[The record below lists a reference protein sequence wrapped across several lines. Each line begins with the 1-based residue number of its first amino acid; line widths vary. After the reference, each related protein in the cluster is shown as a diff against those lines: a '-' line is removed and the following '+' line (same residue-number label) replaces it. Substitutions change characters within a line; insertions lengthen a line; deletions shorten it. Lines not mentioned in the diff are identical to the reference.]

1 MNNDQVFVFAMT
13 MLICATAVVLTVAM
27 AFIRRR
33 KVPPPS
39 REMASDRGF
48 NDRLDRMERAIDTI
62 AVEIERVSEAQR
74 FVTKVLAERKSVA
87 PPPAIPERVITP
99 H

>member
-1 MNNDQVFVFAMT
+1 MNGDQVFVFYMT
-13 MLICATAVVLTVAM
+13 MLISATVIVLAIAT

-33 KVPPPS
+33 KAPPP
-39 REMASDRGF
+39 AQIVPDRGF

-62 AVEIERVSEAQR
+62 AVEVERVSEAQR
-74 FVTKVLAERKSVA
+74 FVTKVLAERKAVA
-87 PPPAIPERVITP
+87 PPPSIPERVITP

>member
-1 MNNDQVFVFAMT
+1 MNDDQVFVFAMT
-13 MLICATAVVLTVAM
+13 MLISATVVVLTIAL

-33 KVPPPS
+33 KAPP
-39 REMASDRGF
+39 REITSDAGF

-62 AVEIERVSEAQR
+62 AVEVERVSEAQR

-87 PPPAIPERVITP
+87 PPPPIPERVITP